1 MKKSRR
7 LADGGALA
15 LDDERGGLLASARM
29 PTDIPLRCACG
40 TIRGTA
46 LAVAPG
52 AGNHVVCY
60 CKDCQAFARFLGRPG
75 ITDEQGGTD
84 IFQMAPGRVRITAGA
99 EALACVRLSDKGLH
113 RWYCRD
119 CKTPL
124 GNTVSARV
132 PFVGLI
138 HSFMDPASDG
148 PARAAALGR
157 PIVHAFPEGA
167 TGPLP
172 RFPGDISMPRFFARA
187 ARLMLTWLVTG
198 VASPSPFFAGK
209 GAPRCAP
216 QVLTPEQRRAL

>member
-1 MKKSRR
+1 
-7 LADGGALA
+7 
-15 LDDERGGLLASARM
+15 M

-60 CKDCQAFARFLGRPG
+60 CKDCQDFARFLRRPG

-99 EALACVRLSDKGLH
+99 EALACVRLTARGLH

-124 GNTVSARV
+124 ANTVSARV

-148 PARAAALGR
+148 PGREAALGR
-157 PIVHAFPEGA
+157 PILHGYPNSA

-172 RFPGDISMPRFFARA
+172 SFPGDISMLRFFARGT
-187 ARLMLTWLVTG
+187 RLMLTWLVTG
-198 VASPSPFFAGK
+198 VGSPSPFFDRD
-209 GAPRCAP
+209 GAPRSAP